1 MQEIEKSATQS
12 RIDLRTQEIDE
23 YYKLMGDSR
32 KAEID
37 AREKEAAAKQKTIDD
52 GITAQRNMTSD
63 LKAVLGE
70 QSGIYKTSAIATA
83 TIDTYRAATGAYAAM
98 SSIPYVGPFLGAAAA
113 GAAVVAGLANVAA
126 IKAAREQGGGMTA
139 GSAYQMAERGKAEV
153 IVPAGASRARTAAQ
167 MRDIMGQNGGSSS
180 PSSVVIVNQTS
191 GRIDSVQQE
200 QTDEGQLRLIIREQM
215 AIEASDDSSPFTK
228 ARRSTRYQP
237 GFA

>member
-1 MQEIEKSATQS
+1 
-12 RIDLRTQEIDE
+12 
-23 YYKLMGDSR
+23 MGDSR
-32 KAEID
+32 KAEIA

-52 GITAQRNMTSD
+52 GIAAQRNMTSD
-63 LKAVLGE
+63 LKSVLGE
-70 QSGIYKTSAIATA
+70 QSSIYKASAIATA
-83 TIDTYRAATGAYAAM
+83 TIDTYKAATGAYSAM

-126 IKAAREQGGGMTA
+126 IKAAREQGGGMTT

-167 MRDIMGQNGGSSS
+167 MRDIMSQNGGSS
-180 PSSVVIVNQTS
+180 PSSVVIVNQTT

-200 QTDEGQLRLIIREQM
+200 RTDEGQLRLIIREQM
-215 AIEASDDSSPFTK
+215 AIEAADEGSPFTK
-228 ARRSTRYQP
+228 TRRATRMQP